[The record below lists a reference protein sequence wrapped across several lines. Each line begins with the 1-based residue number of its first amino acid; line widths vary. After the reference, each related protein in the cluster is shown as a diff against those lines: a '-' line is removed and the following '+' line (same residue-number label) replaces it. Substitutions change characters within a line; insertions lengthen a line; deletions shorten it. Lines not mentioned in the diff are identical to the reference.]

1 MNSRI
6 AVMLVSV
13 FLASP
18 VLAADPGSDL
28 LIKMNNALHRMNYSG
43 TLVHIKGNGIN
54 TLRVDHEVINGVE
67 NETISSLNDAKDS
80 VSSQSQGFSLAMVP
94 DSIQQMR
101 NVYSLDVGAMKK
113 VAKRDCQIVV
123 ARPKDKMR
131 YLQKYCIDKLTGLPL
146 AYSLIDNK
154 HQTVERFTFT
164 EVSISVAETGGA
176 VDSASTMSP
185 PQTWIPDTLPSGQ
198 WSITEL
204 PKGFHFGKHI
214 ASQQAE
220 TQKGLNTEHFVL
232 TDGLSSISVFISPI
246 TTAKPKPISSLSSGA
261 LNVLTSQKNN
271 HRITLVGEVPRA
283 TMQSILSNLKYQE
296 NP

>member
-1 MNSRI
+1 MKYRF

-13 FLASP
+13 LSTAP
-18 VLAADPGSDL
+18 VLAAGTGPDL

-43 TLVHIKGNGIN
+43 TLVHIKGNDVN
-54 TLRVDHEVINGVE
+54 TLRVEHEVVNGVE
-67 NETISSLNDAKDS
+67 NETVTSLNDSSDS

-94 DSIQQMR
+94 DSIEQMR

-131 YLQKYCIDKLTGLPL
+131 YLQKYCIDKSTGLPL

-164 EVSISVAETGGA
+164 DVKISLADNADT
-176 VDSASTMSP
+176 STSTVSP
-185 PQTWIPDTLPSGQ
+185 PQTWIPDTIPSGD

-204 PKGFHFGKHI
+204 PKGFHFGQHL

-220 TQKGLNTEHFVL
+220 IEKGPNTEHFVL

-246 TTAKPKPISSLSSGA
+246 TTAKPKSASSLSSGA

-283 TMQSILSNLKYQE
+283 TMQDILTNLKYIGK
-296 NP
+296 P